1 MADDVVTLARASYE
15 KALHDVAD
23 AMRNCAEMA
32 EHLAAVLSDPDATQ
46 TNGNTSKRKKGKGKD
61 NVEDEGGKRKR
72 TKDPN
77 APKRPASSYIIY
89 QNEVRQ
95 TIKEQHPNLSPA
107 EIRTLISQ
115 EWAKMS
121 EEEKEYYRK
130 NAQIAK
136 DKYTAEKAAYAARSP
151 EEVAAAEAKAK
162 ASRDEKQ
169 DAKRK
174 KRPQKHKS
182 AEKVE
187 SPAPSSPEP
196 ESAPAKA
203 TTSSVPDSEESA
215 SEAGSEEEEEEAE
228 EEDEVDADA
237 DEEEEEE
244 EEEEEAPPVKKRK
257 VEKPTSKAKKSRT

>member
-1 MADDVVTLARASYE
+1 MADDVVALARANYE

-32 EHLAAVLSDPDATQ
+32 EHFAAVLSDPDATHS
-46 TNGNTSKRKKGKGKD
+46 NGNNLKRKKGKGKD
-61 NVEDEGGKRKR
+61 GVEDEGGKRKR

-162 ASRDEKQ
+162 ASRDEKEE
-169 DAKRK
+169 
-174 KRPQKHKS
+174 KHKS

-187 SPAPSSPEP
+187 SPAHSSPEP

-203 TTSSVPDSEESA
+203 TSSVPDSEESA
-215 SEAGSEEEEEEAE
+215 SESGSEEEEEE

-237 DEEEEEE
+237 DEEDE
-244 EEEEEAPPVKKRK
+244 EEEEEAPPTKKQK

>member
-1 MADDVVTLARASYE
+1 MADDVVALARANYE

-32 EHLAAVLSDPDATQ
+32 EHFAAVLSDPDATHS
-46 TNGNTSKRKKGKGKD
+46 NGNNLKRKKGKGKD
-61 NVEDEGGKRKR
+61 GVEDEGGKRKR

-162 ASRDEKQ
+162 ASRDEKEE
-169 DAKRK
+169 AKRK

-187 SPAPSSPEP
+187 SPAHSSPEP

-203 TTSSVPDSEESA
+203 TSSVPDSEESA
-215 SEAGSEEEEEEAE
+215 SESGSEEEEEE

-237 DEEEEEE
+237 DEEDE
-244 EEEEEAPPVKKRK
+244 EEEEEAPPTKKQK